1 MLRCLTMD
9 AIENLAARLAQ
20 AVADEDFETAAA
32 LRDAIAALRDGT
44 SNLRPQVPGRMGLG
58 TSQESYLREGTRP
71 LPKKPD
77 PMTRNHKPGGRR
89 SR

>member
-1 MLRCLTMD
+1 MD
-9 AIENLAARLAQ
+9 AIEKLERRLAQ

-32 LRDAIAALRDGT
+32 LRDAIAGLRDGT
-44 SNLRPQVPGRMGLG
+44 SSLTPQVPGRMGLG
-58 TSQESYLREGTRP
+58 TSQESYVPDPARP

-89 SR
+89 GR